1 MLVQPIQV
9 AFYNCNAHKCNLIG
23 NWTNE
28 LGSNMT
34 IVKPTPGTIF
44 TGSYFTAVTVENGT
58 VIKES
63 FLYGAED
70 DQHSDQPVFGF
81 VVNWSFTVSISD
93 FIGQCFV
100 DGEGV
105 EKLETMWLL
114 RAKADSS
121 GDNWKATRVGS
132 NLFFRPNK

>member
-121 GDNWKATRVGS
+121 GDNWKATR
-132 NLFFRPNK
+132 